1 MSEPRTLVG
10 LGVSPGIAIGRP
22 VVVENRP
29 LPVARTQLSA
39 EQVEGE
45 VRRLREGSARAAQHL
60 ADLAKDA
67 AKKVG
72 AEFASILE
80 AHRLILD
87 DPSLVDEVEKLIRRE
102 CVNAEWALEQ
112 VTRRLVA
119 QFEQLGDLY
128 LRERRADVLDVAL
141 ELQRALQGRAHPAME
156 GEMEGTSCSRMT
168 SPPRRLSGSPHER
181 SAASPRRR
189 AGSRRTRR
197 SLRSRLG
204 SRRSSG
210 LPDSSGKR
218 RTPSWSSWTA
228 SKATFWSIR
237 TPR

>member
-1 MSEPRTLVG
+1 MSESRTLVG

-29 LPVARTQLSA
+29 LPVVRTALSVG
-39 EQVEGE
+39 QIEGE

-60 ADLAKDA
+60 TELAKDA
-67 AKKVG
+67 AQKVG

-156 GEMEGTSCSRMT
+156 QDVGSGILLADDIH
-168 SPPRRLSGSPHER
+168 PPRQSGSPVTR
-181 SAASPRRR
+181 L
-189 AGSRRTRR
+189 AGLHRKP
-197 SLRSRLG
+197 G
-204 SRRSSG
+204 G
-210 LPDSSGKR
+210 
-218 RTPSWSSWTA
+218 
-228 SKATFWSIR
+228 
-237 TPR
+237 